1 MEFKIAISKL
11 KMIKRDWILPNL
23 SHFTYTLLYN
33 PFYTV
38 FVVCD
43 ILINNKN
50 SMYFCPFDS
59 LNFVLFIFNYLLA
72 FL

>member
-50 SMYFCPFDS
+50 SVYSMCVCCIVKRLLPS
-59 LNFVLFIFNYLLA
+59 NQELFIL
-72 FL
+72 